1 MWTVSHAVRR
11 GSVSITAACYG
22 GFVATISKADL
33 LKLDI
38 AQRLELI
45 EELWESIVDEAN
57 VGATLPLSAAD
68 RALLDQ
74 RLRED
79 DEDPDAAIPWSEA
92 KARLRQP

>member
-1 MWTVSHAVRR
+1 M
-11 GSVSITAACYG
+11 IT
-22 GFVATISKADL
+22 KADL

-45 EELWESIVDEAN
+45 EELWGSIVEEAN
-57 VGATLPLSAAD
+57 AGAALPLSSAD
-68 RALLDQ
+68 RELLDQ

-79 DEDPDAAIPWSEA
+79 DEDPNAAIPWSEA

>member
-1 MWTVSHAVRR
+1 MNVSHAVRR
-11 GSVSITAACYG
+11 GSVSAKAACYG
-22 GFVATISKADL
+22 RFVATISKADL

-45 EELWESIVDEAN
+45 EELWESIVEEAN

-68 RALLDQ
+68 RELLDQ

>member
-1 MWTVSHAVRR
+1 
-11 GSVSITAACYG
+11 
-22 GFVATISKADL
+22 VATISKADL
-33 LKLDI
+33 LELDI

-57 VGATLPLSAAD
+57 VGATLPLSTAE

-92 KARLRQP
+92 KARLRRP

>member
-11 GSVSITAACYG
+11 GSVGIKAACYG
-22 GFVATISKADL
+22 ALVATISKAEL

-57 VGATLPLSAAD
+57 VGATLPLSEAD
-68 RALLDQ
+68 RELLDQ